1 MIPVIVAAVVTIIA
15 GWMLIKRYQTQ
26 MVLLIAGLV
35 IIYVSILCGVDSFL
49 PKGAKPTGFIGF
61 DPLAL
66 IEAVS
71 KKELTSVGLII
82 MVSGG
87 FAGYMSQIGASN
99 ALVRLVAEPLK
110 KISSPYLLL
119 AVAYILG
126 QCINLVIV
134 SAAGLTMLLLVSFYP
149 ILTRIGVSRAA
160 AASTLV
166 CSCGIAAGPLF
177 GTQQLA
183 AKLAGM
189 DPTAYYVEYQLICA
203 VPAVI
208 AIAVSLFFVQKYF
221 DKRNDDVYGEDNL
234 MGDAKAQ
241 KKGEERQCPSW
252 YAVFPFVPIVL
263 LFVFSKFGISSVK
276 LNVVTALFLT
286 WFAVMIIE
294 LIRRREVNA
303 VFKDAVVL
311 FKKMGQMFGGIVAL
325 VICAEVFATSLRAS
339 GLIQSII
346 DVAYKTGFG
355 VNGMTGVL
363 TGLVGVV
370 TALTGSGV
378 GAFAS
383 FGSLANDVHNSLGG
397 SLPAML
403 VPMHLASSVFRS
415 MSPVAG
421 CVIAAA
427 AAAGVSPMGICR
439 RTCIPL
445 CIGFVV
451 IYAMNLIFN
460 VAA

>member
-1 MIPVIVAAVVTIIA
+1 MIPVLVAAIVTVIA

-26 MVLLIAGLV
+26 MVLLVAGLV
-35 IIYVSILCGVDSFL
+35 IIYVSIFCGVDSFL
-49 PKGAKPTGFIGF
+49 PKGTKPTGFIGF
-61 DPLAL
+61 DPFAL
-66 IEAVS
+66 MEAIS
-71 KKELTSVGLII
+71 KKQLTSVGLII

-99 ALVRLVAEPLK
+99 ALVKLVAEPLK
-110 KISSPYLLL
+110 KISSPYILL

-126 QCINLVIV
+126 QIINIVIV

-149 ILTRIGVSRAA
+149 ILIRIGVSRAA
-160 AASTLV
+160 AASALV

-183 AKLAGM
+183 AKLVGM
-189 DPTAYYVEYQLICA
+189 DPTAFYVEYQLICA

-208 AIAVSLFFVQKYF
+208 AIAISLYFVEKYF
-221 DKRNDDVYGEDNL
+221 DKKNDDVYSTDNL
-234 MGDAKAQ
+234 MDDSKSSKA
-241 KKGEERQCPSW
+241 ERVCPSW
-252 YAVFPFVPIVL
+252 YAFFPFVPIIL
-263 LFVFSKFGISSVK
+263 LFVFSKFGISTIK
-276 LNVVTALFLT
+276 LNVITSLFLT
-286 WFAVMIIE
+286 WLGVMVIE
-294 LIRRREVNA
+294 LIRLRNVNA
-303 VFKDAVVL
+303 VFKDAVVM

-325 VICAEVFATSLRAS
+325 VICAEVFATSLRVS
-339 GLIQSII
+339 GAIQAII
-346 DVAYKTGFG
+346 NLAYQTGFG
-355 VNGMTGVL
+355 VTGMTGVL
-363 TGLVGVV
+363 TGIVGVV

-383 FGSLANDVHNSLGG
+383 FGSLANDVHSSLGG
-397 SLPAML
+397 SLPAMV

-439 RTCIPL
+439 RTALPL

-451 IYAMNLIFN
+451 IFAVNLIFN
-460 VAA
+460 M

>member
-1 MIPVIVAAVVTIIA
+1 MIPVVVAAIVTIIA

-26 MVLLIAGLV
+26 MVLLIAGLI
-35 IIYVSILCGVDSFL
+35 IIYVSVLCGVDSIL
-49 PKGAKPTGFIGF
+49 PKGVKATGFLGF
-61 DPLAL
+61 DPVEL
-66 IEAVS
+66 ISAVS
-71 KKELTSVGLII
+71 KKQLTSVGLII

-99 ALVRLVAEPLK
+99 ALVKLVAEPLK
-110 KISSPYLLL
+110 RISSPYLLL
-119 AVAYILG
+119 AVAYMLG

-149 ILTRIGVSRAA
+149 ILLKLGVSRAA
-160 AASTLV
+160 AASSLV

-183 AKLAGM
+183 AKTVGL
-189 DPTAYYVEYQLICA
+189 DPTAYFVEWQLICGL
-203 VPAVI
+203 PAMI
-208 AIAVSLFFVQKYF
+208 AIAVSLYFVQRYF
-221 DKRNDDVYGEDNL
+221 DKKNDDVYSEAVIDK
-234 MGDAKAQ
+234 KA
-241 KKGEERQCPSW
+241 EERVCPTW
-252 YAVFPFVPIVL
+252 YAIFPFVPIVL

-276 LNVVTALFLT
+276 LSVNTALFLT
-286 WFAVMIIE
+286 WLAVIIIE
-294 LIRRREVNA
+294 IIRRRDINA
-303 VFKDAVVL
+303 VFKDAAVM

-346 DVAYKTGFG
+346 DVAYSTGFG
-355 VNGMTGVL
+355 VTGMTGVL
-363 TGLVGVV
+363 TFLVGVI

-383 FGSLANDVHNSLGG
+383 FASLANDVHNSLGG
-397 SLPAML
+397 SLPAMV

-427 AAAGVSPMGICR
+427 VAAGVSPMAICR
-439 RTCIPL
+439 RTWLPL
-445 CIGFVV
+445 CIGFAV
-451 IYAMNLIFN
+451 IFASNLIFN
-460 VAA
+460 MGMA